1 MRTDPSDTGGLFV
14 GRRPGTAPLR
24 FRKLPE
30 RGSEARQRVDG
41 SLAGVLFAAMT
52 VLSLLCWGPIPIAC
66 LWIGAQVNYLSG
78 SISLGILSAFVG
90 LFVLLFGALKIMRS
104 LDEAWILVRR
114 AAGFDQRSGVLG
126 RVFAATAA
134 VCALG
139 FTIWFVLF
147 NGTGSMVTSGNGT
160 AWHSVPMADVH
171 TLVGAVRGGV

>member
-66 LWIGAQVNYLSG
+66 LWIGSEVNYLTG
-78 SISLGILSAFVG
+78 SVSFGILVAFAA
-90 LFVLLFGALKIMRS
+90 LLVLLFGS
-104 LDEAWILVRR
+104 LAILRRLDQAWILVRR
-114 AAGFDQRSGVLG
+114 AAGHDQRTGALG
-126 RVFAATAA
+126 RIFAATAA
-134 VCALG
+134 VCALL
-139 FTIWFVLF
+139 FIFWFLVIHGP
-147 NGTGSMVTSGNGT
+147 GTNLGSK
-160 AWHSVPMADVH
+160 A
-171 TLVGAVRGGV
+171 